1 VISLFFFSF
10 HVFIMCIYGLGFC
23 AFYVLCGFE
32 FLLCV
37 CVCVCF
43 EFCVW
48 SSRRRGQEQHEKEE
62 GDKEA
67 KQLENNLKKRE
78 TKRTRPT

>member
-1 VISLFFFSF
+1 
-10 HVFIMCIYGLGFC
+10 
-23 AFYVLCGFE
+23 
-32 FLLCV
+32 
-37 CVCVCF
+37 
-43 EFCVW
+43 VW

-78 TKRTRPT
+78 MKRQDQHEREERDKEAKQLENNLKKRETKRKSNYKM

>member
-1 VISLFFFSF
+1 
-10 HVFIMCIYGLGFC
+10 
-23 AFYVLCGFE
+23 
-32 FLLCV
+32 
-37 CVCVCF
+37 
-43 EFCVW
+43 VW